1 MEQILHAIH
10 NQWEIGQRCPTF
22 TVLLLTFVTQ
32 RDRGMRILTQ
42 RKTEAGAQ
50 NLAHH
55 SREIRGWSHP
65 ETRGALHYG
74 RAQAAETPAAP
85 RQHKSTS
92 YCLTHILL
100 TVHFN
105 KLPGRLISTD
115 LPAELNKLRLIL
127 ERKHFSWGDWR
138 IPKFVFRLLIRAEA
152 LKRTNKCRK
161 KKNQQKCH
169 QAHCEGC
176 IQSIPKLI
184 SFTFKRV
191 SQYLVIGSSSGSHF
205 KRFSIT
211 ASIIRSAKIC
221 WPHLLPDHQFS
232 TIQAWDECVG
242 PLPESK
248 IRCHTSPLNPLP

>member
-10 NQWEIGQRCPTF
+10 NQGEIGQRCSTF

-100 TVHFN
+100 TVHSN

-127 ERKHFSWGDWR
+127 ERKHF
-138 IPKFVFRLLIRAEA
+138 
-152 LKRTNKCRK
+152 C
-161 KKNQQKCH
+161 
-169 QAHCEGC
+169 
-176 IQSIPKLI
+176 
-184 SFTFKRV
+184 
-191 SQYLVIGSSSGSHF
+191 
-205 KRFSIT
+205 
-211 ASIIRSAKIC
+211 
-221 WPHLLPDHQFS
+221 
-232 TIQAWDECVG
+232 
-242 PLPESK
+242 
-248 IRCHTSPLNPLP
+248 

>member
-1 MEQILHAIH
+1 
-10 NQWEIGQRCPTF
+10 
-22 TVLLLTFVTQ
+22 
-32 RDRGMRILTQ
+32 MRILTQ

-74 RAQAAETPAAP
+74 RAQAAETLAAP

-127 ERKHFSWGDWR
+127 ERKHFS
-138 IPKFVFRLLIRAEA
+138 
-152 LKRTNKCRK
+152 
-161 KKNQQKCH
+161 
-169 QAHCEGC
+169 
-176 IQSIPKLI
+176 
-184 SFTFKRV
+184 
-191 SQYLVIGSSSGSHF
+191 
-205 KRFSIT
+205 
-211 ASIIRSAKIC
+211 
-221 WPHLLPDHQFS
+221 
-232 TIQAWDECVG
+232 
-242 PLPESK
+242 
-248 IRCHTSPLNPLP
+248 